1 MCSREIFIISS
12 LRIVNHHAWRFPG
25 SKMPFLKRTLGP
37 EVDVDRVAAYFL
49 CPPSQAGGPFFRP
62 LGKVPARK
70 PQWTRVLTEPH
81 VTGAGS
87 PATECSLLFPA
98 EETAAAPRPGQAA
111 KVTNVDA
118 RGTRGQVRAPA
129 RPGPA
134 QKGLGRGGAIST
146 CLMLLNSDFPPY
158 SPTSGLPRA
167 VSSFPKSASFLRVTA

>member
-1 MCSREIFIISS
+1 
-12 LRIVNHHAWRFPG
+12 
-25 SKMPFLKRTLGP
+25 MPFLKRTLGP

-129 RPGPA
+129 RPWSCPEGA
-134 QKGLGRGGAIST
+134 GERGRYFNLPDALELRFSP
-146 CLMLLNSDFPPY
+146 LLSNLRPPTRCVLFP
-158 SPTSGLPRA
+158 
-167 VSSFPKSASFLRVTA
+167 